1 MICICFTI
9 IIIVIILLLGFCLY
23 LYITKYN
30 PAKIQIDDRVY
41 KDRLLLLKEKY
52 KEAKV
57 IYDEEDE
64 GIPISIK
71 QLMTLIGAITDR
83 MY

>member
-9 IIIVIILLLGFCLY
+9 VIISIILLLGFYLY
-23 LYITKYN
+23 LTKYN
-30 PAKIQIDDRVY
+30 PTKIQIDDKVY
-41 KDRLLLLKEKY
+41 KDRLLILKDKY
-52 KEAKV
+52 KEIKV

-64 GIPISIK
+64 DIPISIK
-71 QLMTLIGAITDR
+71 QLITLIGAITDR

>member
-9 IIIVIILLLGFCLY
+9 VIISIILLLGFYLY
-23 LYITKYN
+23 LTKYN
-30 PAKIQIDDRVY
+30 PTKIQIDDRVY
-41 KDRLLLLKEKY
+41 KDRLLILKDKY
-52 KEAKV
+52 KEIKV

-64 GIPISIK
+64 DVPISIK
-71 QLMTLIGAITDR
+71 QLITLIGAITDR

>member
-9 IIIVIILLLGFCLY
+9 VIIAIILLLGFYLY
-23 LYITKYN
+23 LTKYN
-30 PAKIQIDDRVY
+30 PTKIQIDDRVY
-41 KDRLLLLKEKY
+41 KDRLLILKDKY
-52 KEAKV
+52 KEIKV

-64 GIPISIK
+64 DIPISIK
-71 QLMTLIGAITDR
+71 QLITLIGAITDR

>member
-9 IIIVIILLLGFCLY
+9 VIISIILLLGFYLY
-23 LYITKYN
+23 LTKYN
-30 PAKIQIDDRVY
+30 PTKIQIDDRVY

-52 KEAKV
+52 KEIKA

-64 GIPISIK
+64 DIPISIK
-71 QLMTLIGAITDR
+71 QLITLIGAITDR

>member
-9 IIIVIILLLGFCLY
+9 IIIAIILLLGFYLY
-23 LYITKYN
+23 LTKYN
-30 PAKIQIDDRVY
+30 PTKIQIDNRVY
-41 KDRLLLLKEKY
+41 KDRLLLLKDKY
-52 KEAKV
+52 KEVKV

-64 GIPISIK
+64 DIPISIK
-71 QLMTLIGAITDR
+71 QLITLIGAITDR

>member
-9 IIIVIILLLGFCLY
+9 VIIAIILLLGFYLY
-23 LYITKYN
+23 LTKYN
-30 PAKIQIDDRVY
+30 PTKIQIDDRVY
-41 KDRLLLLKEKY
+41 KDRLLLLKDKY
-52 KEAKV
+52 KEIKV

-64 GIPISIK
+64 DIPISIK
-71 QLMTLIGAITDR
+71 QLITLIGAITDR

>member
-9 IIIVIILLLGFCLY
+9 VIISIILLLGFYLY
-23 LYITKYN
+23 LTKYN
-30 PAKIQIDDRVY
+30 PTKIQIDDRVY
-41 KDRLLLLKEKY
+41 KDRLLILKDKY
-52 KEAKV
+52 KEIKV

-64 GIPISIK
+64 DIPISIR
-71 QLMTLIGAITDR
+71 QLITLIGAITDR

>member
-1 MICICFTI
+1 MIYICFTI
-9 IIIVIILLLGFCLY
+9 IIIAIILLLGFYLY
-23 LYITKYN
+23 LTKYN

-41 KDRLLLLKEKY
+41 KDRLLLLKDKY
-52 KEAKV
+52 KEIKV

-64 GIPISIK
+64 NIPISIK
-71 QLMTLIGAITDR
+71 QLITLIGAITDR

>member
-9 IIIVIILLLGFCLY
+9 VIISIILLLGFYLY
-23 LYITKYN
+23 LTKYN
-30 PAKIQIDDRVY
+30 PTKIQIDDRVY
-41 KDRLLLLKEKY
+41 KDRLLILKDKY
-52 KEAKV
+52 KEIKV

-64 GIPISIK
+64 DIPISIK
-71 QLMTLIGAITDR
+71 QLITLIGAITDR

>member
-9 IIIVIILLLGFCLY
+9 VIIAIILLLGFYLY
-23 LYITKYN
+23 LTKYN
-30 PAKIQIDDRVY
+30 PAKIQIDDKVY

-52 KEAKV
+52 KEVKCD
-57 IYDEEDE
+57 YDEEDE
-64 GIPISIK
+64 NIPISIK
-71 QLMTLIGAITDR
+71 QLITLIEAITDR

>member
-9 IIIVIILLLGFCLY
+9 VIIAIILLLGFYLY
-23 LYITKYN
+23 LTKYN
-30 PAKIQIDDRVY
+30 PTKIQIDDKVY
-41 KDRLLLLKEKY
+41 KDRLLLLKDKY
-52 KEAKV
+52 KEVKV

-64 GIPISIK
+64 DIPISIK
-71 QLMTLIGAITDR
+71 QLITLIGAITDR

>member
-9 IIIVIILLLGFCLY
+9 VIISIILLLGFYLY
-23 LYITKYN
+23 LTKYN
-30 PAKIQIDDRVY
+30 HTKIQIDDRVY
-41 KDRLLLLKEKY
+41 KDRLLILKDKY
-52 KEAKV
+52 KEIKA

-64 GIPISIK
+64 DIPISIK
-71 QLMTLIGAITDR
+71 QLITLIGAITDR

>member
-9 IIIVIILLLGFCLY
+9 VIISIILLLGFYLY
-23 LYITKYN
+23 LTKYN
-30 PAKIQIDDRVY
+30 PTKIQIDDRVY
-41 KDRLLLLKEKY
+41 KDRLLLLKDKY
-52 KEAKV
+52 KEIKV

-64 GIPISIK
+64 DIPISIK
-71 QLMTLIGAITDR
+71 QLITLIGAITDR

>member
-9 IIIVIILLLGFCLY
+9 VIISIILLLGFYLY
-23 LYITKYN
+23 LTKYN
-30 PAKIQIDDRVY
+30 PTKIQIDDRVY
-41 KDRLLLLKEKY
+41 KDRLLILKDKY
-52 KEAKV
+52 KEIKV

-64 GIPISIK
+64 DIPVSIK
-71 QLMTLIGAITDR
+71 QLITLIGAITDR